1 MFALVVVVVIAA
13 DAISVLLNDAKLSDV
28 TDETVVT
35 PVTVETVVS
44 VPDAIVVALVAPS
57 GALYVHEVAGVA
69 RTTVVIVPDVYAVA
83 IART

>member
-1 MFALVVVVVIAA
+1 MVIAA
-13 DAISVLLNDAKLSDV
+13 DAISVTVAEAKLSDV

-44 VPDAIVVALVAPS
+44 VPDATETALVLPTA
-57 GALYVHEVAGVA
+57 ALYVHEVAGVA

-83 IART
+83 MART